1 MGYKRFFR
9 KAMAVLLAV
18 VIVGAGCI
26 LHGYWDDRVLAAP
39 SATPSVTAYATKTQ
53 LMTSFEMDGNGNDV
67 TGRLVFGKDSS
78 GNDREWYILGDD
90 RGLIGDDIVLLA
102 VSSMGTT
109 TYSGT
114 ITENVVDSSLWAD
127 CEYNAN
133 YTISSVHGNHYGASY
148 VRHRLKEAS
157 ANTNYFTLTEQ
168 NLMNET
174 PLNMYDAANARYY
187 TIDTKLYACGCAQE
201 GDGYILA
208 GLYSDMQVSLAK
220 YEGNSDF
227 WLRTAS
233 DGNSFLVRYVDMT
246 NKKTSTNMVSSSY
259 DIVPAVNI
267 SMSEVLFAS
276 AASVP
281 EAPDSIASGTI
292 YSGTAMK
299 LRLNGEGK
307 NIGSVIY
314 DDDKEYL
321 YAVADENAADDV
333 VLVVQGNDGTKDWYY
348 SRIISDTALVTLSD
362 IENEANVNISSLSDC
377 EIWIESETENVV
389 YANRVKAGTIIDRVE
404 ATINTPAGNADF
416 DYNIQCGTAGI
427 SDATLK
433 WTDSEG
439 REVSGK
445 ANYAPWEYI
454 AEMEFETEDD
464 AVVVEYPEVV
474 INNGNVT
481 MDQITV
487 EQDGTIKAT
496 SWLIMS
502 NVAKVINVDA
512 PDIPDDNIFNAFYA
526 DYAGLDYIYTSE
538 LGNSATITLEDG
550 NVFEVDAEWAVEG
563 EYNPLPEVV
572 NTFRWSANILGMN
585 YVLENGAQLT
595 GVVDIANKAYEEFHY
610 TSSGYSGIYDNN
622 GHGITLEVT
631 EEMDA
636 IITYSRDGVTYNSV
650 YPLFRD
656 AGNYTVYYKIA
667 NDYYETVEGSET
679 VSIEKAPIT
688 ITAVNQ
694 TVDYGDDID
703 SELYQVTGLLT
714 GHRISS
720 ILLTPSTS
728 NVTDNGRI
736 DISDV
741 VILNE
746 DDDDVTRNYEIT
758 TMSGTL
764 VVEATNDENYVITD
778 GDNVQWTDGEDDDS
792 ESISI
797 SADGEFNKF
806 IGVKVDSEFIDEA
819 DCTADDS
826 KTKITLKE
834 EYLKTLAPGEHV
846 LEIVWMDGSVRTTFV
861 ITVPETESGNAG
873 ETPTGGTTGSTEET
887 PTGGTTGSTEET
899 PTGSTTGSTEETP
912 TGGTSGGTEEIP
924 TGENSSDDEENN
936 NNSGN
941 EGNAGGGGT
950 DNGDSSEDVGAGDRA
965 YVGIYIAI
973 FVVCIIAVMAVFRRR
988 AEV

>member
-26 LHGYWDDRVLAAP
+26 LHGYWDDRVLAADDETP

-78 GNDREWYILGDD
+78 GDTMEWYILGDD
-90 RGLIGDDIVLLA
+90 TGIEGEDMVLFAVESIGTA
-102 VSSMGTT
+102 KFAATMAS
-109 TYSGT
+109 T
-114 ITENVVDSSLWAD
+114 ITNSDLWAD
-127 CEYNAN
+127 CIYENQESITAVN
-133 YTISSVHGNHYGASY
+133 GHHYGASVARDELIAIY
-148 VRHRLKEAS
+148 SGTDHFSTEEKSLMQITPLS
-157 ANTNYFTLTEQ
+157 MYDSNNSCNYYINDILYLCSFANVNDNNYIKVGKNLTLT
-168 NLMNET
+168 
-174 PLNMYDAANARYY
+174 
-187 TIDTKLYACGCAQE
+187 IDMLT
-201 GDGYILA
+201 YIT
-208 GLYSDMQVSLAK
+208 
-220 YEGNSDF
+220 GNSF
-227 WLRTAS
+227 WLRDSKVGSSFFAYAATPDSRMIS
-233 DGNSFLVRYVDMT
+233 DQVVNSSRDLR
-246 NKKTSTNMVSSSY
+246 
-259 DIVPAVNI
+259 PAVNI
-267 SMSEVLFAS
+267 AMNNILFAS

-348 SRIISDTALVTLSD
+348 SRIISDTALVTLSG

-427 SDATLK
+427 SNATLK

-512 PDIPDDNIFNAFYA
+512 PDMPDDNIFNAFYV

-572 NTFRWSANILGMN
+572 NTFRWSANILGMD

-650 YPLFRD
+650 YPVFRD
-656 AGNYTVYYKIA
+656 AGDYTVYYKIA

-688 ITAVNQ
+688 ITAGNQ

-714 GHRISS
+714 GHRIGS

-728 NVTDNGRI
+728 DVTDNGRI

-778 GDNVQWTDGEDDDS
+778 GDNVQWTDDEDDDS

-887 PTGGTTGSTEET
+887 PTG
-899 PTGSTTGSTEETP
+899 STTGSTEETP

-924 TGENSSDDEENN
+924 TGENSSDDDENN